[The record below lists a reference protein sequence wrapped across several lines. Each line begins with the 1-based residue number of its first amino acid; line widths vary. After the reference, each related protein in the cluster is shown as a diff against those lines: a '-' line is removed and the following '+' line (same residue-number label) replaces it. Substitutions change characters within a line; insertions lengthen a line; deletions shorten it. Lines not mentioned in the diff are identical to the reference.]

1 MELFVVSETG
11 SPERPTLSVK
21 LIANGISPS
30 TSEDCIKYFATY
42 FCALNG
48 VSSADSIEIEALLWV
63 NNSFDLNVTDI
74 LSPIF
79 AHVESLLFDIILTIL
94 RRGFVL
100 SKMTTEELVV
110 LDITPEFGFP
120 LESVTTPISNGMI
133 PSLSPSCIV

>member
-30 TSEDCIKYFATY
+30 ASEDCIKYFATY
-42 FCALNG
+42 FCELNR
-48 VSSADSIEIEALLWV
+48 VSSADSIEIEALLCV
-63 NNSFDLNVTDI
+63 NNSLDLNVTDI
-74 LSPIF
+74 LSPIV

-100 SKMTTEELVV
+100 SKMTTEEFVV

-120 LESVTTPISNGMI
+120 RESVTILISNGMI
-133 PSLSPSCIV
+133 PSLSPSCMV